1 MRLRRDRTVADKHTP
16 KDILNA
22 VKKKTGKNVSEK
34 DIYKLA
40 SGVKP
45 STMQSE
51 AQLRQLIKQVSGLV
65 NVPVSESTINEI
77 IQSVKGSKN
86 GNTMEQLM
94 KLISKK

>member
-1 MRLRRDRTVADKHTP
+1 MADKNTP
-16 KDILNA
+16 KDVLNV
-22 VKKKTGKNVSEK
+22 VKKKTGKSIDEK

-45 STMQSE
+45 STMQNE
-51 AQLRQLIKQVSGLV
+51 AQLRQLIKQVSSLV

-86 GNTMEQLM
+86 GNTLEQLM
-94 KLISKK
+94 KLLSKK